1 MKMKE
6 IIGVKLRM
14 REEMEGCRKY
24 NKTAFL
30 FKNKYK
36 DVERNL
42 PTSYR

>member
-14 REEMEGCRKY
+14 REEMEGGIY
-24 NKTAFL
+24 NEVPFL
-30 FKNKYK
+30 FKIKYK